1 MKDPR
6 AGAPGWFAGV
16 LRFADAR
23 EGRKGLKLGIAGT
36 RWFTDARCPKPV
48 R

>member
-1 MKDPR
+1 MNDPR

-16 LRFADAR
+16 LRFADVR
-23 EGRKGLKLGIAGT
+23 GGPEGLKLGIAGP
-36 RWFTDARCPKPV
+36 RWFTDVRSPKLV